1 MVVWCTPGGARP
13 HVLTLLEQSYCMLV
27 LARSYY
33 NENRGGANY
42 LCLPEQPENLTY
54 TAGRQ
59 GGRAYLHGTE
69 YETGGGGD
77 GPF

>member
-1 MVVWCTPGGARP
+1 
-13 HVLTLLEQSYCMLV
+13 MLV
-27 LARSYY
+27 LAGSYY
-33 NENRGGANY
+33 NKNRGGANY

-59 GGRAYLHGTE
+59 GGRAYLYGTE